1 MKTHVKVAAAT
12 VAAAGLLAAAGCSS
26 SSSAGSGS
34 GGGVVKLSVLTGFT
48 GPDGPSYQALVSQFN
63 ASHPTIKVTMDIQ
76 PWDAIGQKLPS
87 EWATGQ
93 GPDLATPNFDPGV
106 DLHLHQDQLGPA
118 ADSARRHRRHPD
130 QLQRVPLRR

>member
-1 MKTHVKVAAAT
+1 MKTHVNVAAAA

-26 SSSAGSGS
+26 SSSSSPSGS
-34 GGGVVKLSVLTGFT
+34 GGSVVKLSVLTGFT

-63 ASHPTIKVTMDIQ
+63 ASHPNIKVTMDIQ

-93 GPDLATPNFDPGV
+93 GRGGDFHVRLHGSSMSVDASMDLVYDVAGTGRYTRGV
-106 DLHLHQDQLGPA
+106 
-118 ADSARRHRRHPD
+118 
-130 QLQRVPLRR
+130 